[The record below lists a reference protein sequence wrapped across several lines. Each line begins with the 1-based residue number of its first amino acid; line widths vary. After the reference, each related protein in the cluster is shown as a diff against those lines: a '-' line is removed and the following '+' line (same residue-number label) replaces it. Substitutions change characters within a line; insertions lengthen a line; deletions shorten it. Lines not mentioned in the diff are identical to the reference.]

1 MRPHE
6 DGAAPARTGTTPV
19 LVPSADSHEGSR
31 LFYCKPPAPQSRH
44 SRRWRG
50 RPRFGAWDL
59 LVWTIW
65 IALTALVLLSL
76 CAVLILA
83 WPS

>member
-1 MRPHE
+1 MSPKRRAGQPLERCPALARPE
-6 DGAAPARTGTTPV
+6 NLSEPETAV
-19 LVPSADSHEGSR
+19 S
-31 LFYCKPPAPQSRH
+31 YCKPPAPQSRH